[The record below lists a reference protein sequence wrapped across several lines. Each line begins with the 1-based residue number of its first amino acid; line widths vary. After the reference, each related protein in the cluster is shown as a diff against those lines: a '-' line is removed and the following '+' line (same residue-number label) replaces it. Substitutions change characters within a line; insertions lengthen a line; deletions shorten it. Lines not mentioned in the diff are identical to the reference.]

1 MRETVV
7 GTEARLWTSW
17 SLLRARSTLSPA
29 VPALLLAALALR
41 VALLPLGN
49 GNDFRA
55 SATLAL
61 ATLQGH
67 DIYGLSDHYI
77 HRHLHSLTWTYLPL
91 CLHLFTALTYLAVHT
106 GWPFRVLGKLPM
118 VAADLAVGLLLYAA
132 LRRRG
137 HSERVAL
144 LGMCLYL
151 FNPLVLYNGAFYG
164 RFDTIALAFLL
175 LALEYYDTRLFA
187 PAYALA
193 IAAKTFPIFLLPLL
207 ALGRDRQRP
216 RRLALSVLLVLV
228 LSLPYIVIDPLG
240 LFSYAVAN
248 SVHPLVNIAQL
259 GRLSWYRLLYDYH
272 WMTIDQIAL
281 LARIT
286 SVLCVAALLAFAHR
300 PLYVKAAACFMLF
313 VLLNRTLYEQY
324 LLWPLPFLIIL
335 GLHGRSRAALAVA
348 ALYTI
353 AGVLE
358 NENTWPTRYPIR
370 YHLVPTPWLQLNV
383 ALAVTTAL
391 VLGALWLSRG
401 ELDVGPTASLGRRS
415 EQT

>member
-1 MRETVV
+1 
-7 GTEARLWTSW
+7 LWPSW

-29 VPALLLAALALR
+29 MPALMLVALVLR
-41 VALLPLGN
+41 LALLPLDA

-55 SATLAL
+55 FATLAL
-61 ATLQGH
+61 ATLHGQNV
-67 DIYGLSDHYI
+67 YGMSYAYLHT
-77 HRHLHSLTWTYLPL
+77 HLHSLSWTYFPL
-91 CLHLFTALTYLAVHT
+91 CLHIFTALSFLAGQT
-106 GWPFRVLGKLPM
+106 GWPFFLLGKLPM
-118 VAADLAVGLLLYAA
+118 VAADLAVGWLLFAA

-207 ALGRDRQRP
+207 VLGRDRQSP
-216 RRLALSVLLVLV
+216 RRLALSGLWLLA
-228 LSLPYIVIDPLG
+228 LSLPYIVIDPVG
-240 LFSYAVAN
+240 LFSYVVAN
-248 SVHPLVNIAQL
+248 NVHPLVNIAQL
-259 GRLSWYRLLYDYH
+259 GRLSWYALLYSHH
-272 WMTIDQIAL
+272 WMSINQIAL
-281 LARIT
+281 LARLT
-286 SVLCVAALLAFAHR
+286 SVLYVATLLAFAR
-300 PLYVKAAACFMLF
+300 KPLYIKAAACFMLF

-324 LLWPLPFLIIL
+324 LLWPLPFLIIV
-335 GLHGRSRAALAVA
+335 GLHNRSRAALAMA

-358 NENTWPTRYPIR
+358 NENTWPTRFAVH
-370 YHLVPTPWLQLNV
+370 YHPVPTPWYPLNV

-401 ELDVGPTASLGRRS
+401 ELDVRPTASLGRRS